1 MVGLLT
7 KREYVPFWCNQNGI
21 RSRVDDRD
29 RRGLR
34 LFGETHRPRL
44 SIVVCN
50 ETAERVVDGLRIVP
64 WRQFFRELWAGE
76 IVS

>member
-21 RSRVDDRD
+21 RSRVDDRYL
-29 RRGLR
+29 RGLR

-44 SIVVCN
+44 EIVVCN
-50 ETAERVVDGLRIVP
+50 VTAERVVDSIRIVP
-64 WRQFFRELWAGE
+64 WRQFFQDLWAGR
-76 IVS
+76 ILS